1 MGFKREKVNDYFLLD
16 TGVENI
22 FINEYMAAA
31 PGDFVKIYLFA
42 LMYAELGVEISN
54 EEIGRYLD
62 LEHEDVRKA
71 WNYWEKAGVIRK
83 INKKSDNKFDYDVEF
98 LVLKEQL
105 YGEKNS
111 RKSVVDMDQNIQSF
125 MADQQIKD
133 MFLSIEKT
141 TGRIF
146 NSTELMEVASWIND
160 FGATPEVIAYA
171 YSYCYQK
178 KKKDIKYISAVVK
191 AWTGEGIRDVISL
204 EKYLSEY
211 DKKQFLYKR
220 VLQALGLSRN
230 PTEAERRI
238 MATWFETME
247 FPLET
252 VLEACDKTSGIT
264 NPNINYVNKVLVNW
278 YEKLQKG
285 GTIGGKSGDKDLTTG
300 DIMRYYEALRRQ
312 NEEAAEERRRE
323 VYKAVP
329 RIREVEDEMVTLSS
343 EMSKIIISNRA
354 DRKTAMDELKS
365 RMDALNMEKAFL
377 LTDNG
382 FEVDHMEVKYNC
394 PECKD
399 TGMLETGER
408 CQCFGEVTRE
418 KINLLNEQKIK

>member
-1 MGFKREKVNDYFLLD
+1 MSFKREKTNDYFLLD

-22 FINEYMAAA
+22 FINEYMASA
-31 PGDFVKIYLFA
+31 PGDFVKVYLFA
-42 LMYAELGVEISN
+42 LMYADLGIEISN

-71 WNYWEKAGVIRK
+71 WNYWEKIGVIRK
-83 INKKSDNKFDYDVEF
+83 INKKSDDKFDYDVEF

-105 YGEKNS
+105 YGEKN
-111 RKSVVDMDQNIQSF
+111 RKKAFDTEQNTQSL
-125 MADQQIKD
+125 MADKEIKD
-133 MFLSIEKT
+133 MFSAIEKT

-146 NSTELMEVASWIND
+146 NSSELMEVVSWIND
-160 FGATPEVIAYA
+160 FGATPEIIAYG

-178 KKKDIKYISAVVK
+178 KKKNIKYISAVVK
-191 AWTGEGIRDVISL
+191 SWAAEGIRDVISL
-204 EKYLSEY
+204 EKYLSEN

-230 PTEAERRI
+230 ATEAERRI

-278 YEKLQKG
+278 YEELQKG
-285 GTIGGKSGDKDLTTG
+285 GVINSKKTDKELTTG
-300 DIMRYYEALRRQ
+300 EIMRYYEALRRD
-312 NEEAAEERRRE
+312 NEEKAEARRRR
-323 VYKAVP
+323 VYHAVP
-329 RIREVEDEMVTLSS
+329 RIREIEEEAVTLSS
-343 EMSKIIISNRA
+343 EMSKIIISNRV
-354 DRKTAMDELKS
+354 DRKSAMDELKKK
-365 RMDALNMEKAFL
+365 MDSLNMEKAFL

-382 FEVDHMEVKYNC
+382 FEIDYMEVKYNC

-408 CQCFGEVTRE
+408 CQCFAEVTRE
-418 KINLLNEQKIK
+418 KINLLNQQKTE